1 MSKDAKSRLIVVGAI
16 KGAHG
21 VRGDIRVKSF
31 TADPAAVFEYGPLV
45 DEKGHVVF
53 EPVSARAG
61 KDHFIVKPTK
71 ILQKE
76 EWDAMK
82 GTLLHVSRD
91 ALPEADD
98 DEFYIEDLVGLDV
111 YAGGEGAVG
120 RVRGVQNFG
129 AEDLIEIQMTG
140 HPHTVL
146 VPFTLADVPTIDL
159 AKGRVIIPE
168 IEAWAAVPEKE
179 E

>member
-1 MSKDAKSRLIVVGAI
+1 MSKATKSTLIVVGAI

-45 DEKGHVVF
+45 DENGREVF

-61 KDHFIVKPTK
+61 KDHFIVKPRK

-76 EWDAMK
+76 EWDALR

-98 DEFYIEDLVGLDV
+98 DEFYIEDLVGLEV
-111 YAGGEGAVG
+111 FSGGETAAGS
-120 RVRGVQNFG
+120 VRGVQNFG
-129 AEDLIEIQMTG
+129 AEDLIEIQVKGMS
-140 HPHTVL
+140 HTVL
-146 VPFTLADVPTIDL
+146 VPFTLIDVPTIDVSS
-159 AKGRVIIPE
+159 GRVIIPE
-168 IEAWAAVPEKE
+168 LDAWAEVPEKE